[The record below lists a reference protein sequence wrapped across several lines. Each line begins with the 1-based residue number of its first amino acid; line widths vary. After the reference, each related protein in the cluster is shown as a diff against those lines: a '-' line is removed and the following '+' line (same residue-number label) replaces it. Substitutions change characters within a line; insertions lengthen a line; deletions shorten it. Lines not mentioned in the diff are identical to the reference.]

1 MLYLTHEASWN
12 VREDKDFI
20 RLYKKTAMS
29 LNRESLILF
38 GLLMGGDY
46 DNKVFNLYYRGLL
59 FVTECI
65 AQKGV
70 IGCGMTV
77 ARAVVSHGF
86 GDSLCY
92 AVRTLSPQEFD
103 GFLVK
108 WRNNLKDFLREDP
121 AQSMGSR
128 HPALA
133 AAISDSFPDPAILV
147 LYLFPTVSPIKD
159 LRRLG
164 LNQCAPDIVQIT
176 RTCELHFSWATRESI
191 IPKFERGVFQ
201 AVLMAV
207 LRQEVDVREA
217 RHEQYRADGLGVR
230 AAFYI

>member
-1 MLYLTHEASWN
+1 M
-12 VREDKDFI
+12 
-20 RLYKKTAMS
+20 
-29 LNRESLILF
+29 
-38 GLLMGGDY
+38 
-46 DNKVFNLYYRGLL
+46 
-59 FVTECI
+59 
-65 AQKGV
+65 QKGV

-92 AVRTLSPQEFD
+92 AVRTLSPQEFN

-108 WRNNLKDFLREDP
+108 WRNDLKDFLQEDP

-133 AAISDSFPDPAILV
+133 AAIPDSFPDPTILV
-147 LYLFPTVSPIKD
+147 LYLFPTVSPIED

-176 RTCELHFSWATRESI
+176 RTCELHFSWATRDSI
-191 IPKFERGVFQ
+191 IPKFEHGVFQ
-201 AVLMAV
+201 AVLMAA
-207 LRQEVDVREA
+207 LRQEVNFWEA
-217 RHEQYRADGLGVR
+217 GHEQYRADSLGVR
-230 AAFYI
+230 AVCYVCYR